1 MPNGFLLNE
10 LNAKQRQKQ
19 IVEEHNTCKYKSA
32 DSYMLCVKQI
42 HANLLIVRRNPRWG
56 CHVGQDSHL
65 E

>member
-1 MPNGFLLNE
+1 MQ
-10 LNAKQRQKQ
+10 KRQKQ
-19 IVEEHNTCKYKSA
+19 IEEEHNTCKYKSA

-56 CHVGQDSHL
+56 CHVGQDSRL